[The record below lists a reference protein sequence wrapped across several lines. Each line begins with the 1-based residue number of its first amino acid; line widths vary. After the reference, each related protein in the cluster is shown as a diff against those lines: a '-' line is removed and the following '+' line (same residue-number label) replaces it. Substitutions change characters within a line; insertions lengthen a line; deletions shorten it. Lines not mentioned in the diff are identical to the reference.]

1 MIEGVIGMLVENEDL
16 YRSLE
21 KTISQMYCEVHAI
34 YEPDGAAINGD
45 CFCAAVDLFKPGFT
59 FKIYFR
65 TNEDNIEIVDMYRWY
80 SG

>member
-1 MIEGVIGMLVENEDL
+1 MLVENENL

-21 KTISQMYCEVHAI
+21 KTISQMYCQVHAI
-34 YEPDGAAINGD
+34 YEPDGAAIND

-65 TNEDNIEIVDMYRWY
+65 TIEDNIDIIDISKWY
-80 SG
+80 FG